1 MLLFCFCVFFFKQK
15 TAYEMRISDW
25 SSDVCSSDLVAME
38 VEVVVGE
45 VREHGDGEAG
55 AAHAAEGEGVRRH
68 LHRHGLAARRDL
80 SREEG
85 LELGRLRGGARTA
98 EGADDRGGPAV
109 VLEHGGQRSEGR
121 QVGKECGSTS
131 RSRGSP

>member
-1 MLLFCFCVFFFKQK
+1 
-15 TAYEMRISDW
+15 
-25 SSDVCSSDLVAME
+25 ME

-45 VREHGDGEAG
+45 VREHGDGEAS

-109 VLEHGGQRSEGR
+109 VLEHGGQQVRGGR
-121 QVGKECGSTS
+121 LAAGDRKSTRLNSSHYCAS
-131 RSRGSP
+131 RMPSSAWKKKHEQTISQALDR